1 MDLKVLLEKQK
12 ELDTLIFK
20 NAGIKE
26 YPLNKVKLSLLT
38 ELGELS
44 NENQCFK
51 YWKKNKTINKEKQ
64 LEEFADCLH
73 FALSLENQL
82 HESDIKQWEIGDM
95 VQLAQKL
102 GKINDD
108 EMTYGFLRNYEQVI
122 IDEQILKAVL
132 TTGICLGFTEDEMEQ
147 AYLKKYEKNIKRQ
160 AEGY

>member
-1 MDLKVLLEKQK
+1 MNLKALLEKQK
-12 ELDTLIFK
+12 QLDALIFK

-51 YWKKNKTINKEKQ
+51 YWKKNKIINKEKQ

-82 HESDIKQWEIGDM
+82 HESNIEYWDIGENVHFIQE
-95 VQLAQKL
+95 L
-102 GKINDD
+102 GMLNDD

-122 IDEQILKAVL
+122 NQEQILKTVL
-132 TTGICLGFTEDEMEQ
+132 TTGICLGLTEDEMEQ